1 MSGYRRHTKALITAR
16 TTATITFTAEA
27 LELGILLLGMPEVD
41 TTVEADTTGAVDT
54 MVGEGTA
61 AIARN
66 SIVSVF
72 GARFLHRSWNV
83 ATVEAY
89 ASRV

>member
-1 MSGYRRHTKALITAR
+1 
-16 TTATITFTAEA
+16 
-27 LELGILLLGMPEVD
+27 LELGILLLV
-41 TTVEADTTGAVDT
+41 TVEADTMGAVDT
-54 MVGEGTA
+54 MAGEGRA

-72 GARFLHRSWNV
+72 GAWFLHRSWNV
-83 ATVEAY
+83 ATVAY